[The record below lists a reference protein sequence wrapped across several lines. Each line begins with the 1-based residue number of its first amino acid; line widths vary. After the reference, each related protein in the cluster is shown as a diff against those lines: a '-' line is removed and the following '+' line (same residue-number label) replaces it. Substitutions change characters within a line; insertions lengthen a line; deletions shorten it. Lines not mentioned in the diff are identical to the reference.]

1 MESPSAS
8 RITAL
13 KALGQVSEI
22 AAFTERKEITQ
33 VKASDDIKAQL
44 LKMIQGAIGNQSRTI
59 DAAED
64 PEVTELLAEITRPAA
79 KEIQESAQV
88 PGPDAPFS
96 ENLQGG
102 NTHSIPHTQIPPETV
117 HMETFPGEGGTP
129 EILDDE
135 ENQQDTEDTPVNV
148 LKSQG

>member
-44 LKMIQGAIGNQSRTI
+44 LKMIQGALGDQARTVNQ
-59 DAAED
+59 ED
-64 PEVTELLAEITRPAA
+64 PEVAALMAEITRPPA
-79 KEIQESAQV
+79 KEIQESAL
-88 PGPDAPFS
+88 PPTPSPPFS

-102 NTHSIPHTQIPPETV
+102 NTHSIPHTQSPSETV

-129 EILDDE
+129 EISDAQ